1 MDFSFLNLT
10 SGEIVLLI
18 PFVLI
23 FIVLPIAVIR
33 WLWRN
38 GRK

>member
-1 MDFSFLNLT
+1 MFAGLL
-10 SGEIVLLI
+10 VLLSL
-18 PFVLI
+18 VLI
-23 FIVLPIAVIR
+23 FIVLPIAVVR

>member
-1 MDFSFLNLT
+1 MYDLIS
-10 SGEIVLLI
+10 VLAWLPMLI